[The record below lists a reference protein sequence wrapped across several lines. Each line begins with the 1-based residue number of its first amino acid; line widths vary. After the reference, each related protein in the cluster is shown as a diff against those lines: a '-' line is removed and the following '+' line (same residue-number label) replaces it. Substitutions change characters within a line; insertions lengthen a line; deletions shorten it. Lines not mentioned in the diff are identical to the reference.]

1 MLNNTVIKNVTKIRK
16 SAMNVRC
23 MGPDWVDRR
32 YRIMDKT
39 INIKKENKEWRINM
53 LNNKEYEIIWF

>member
-16 SAMNVRC
+16 SAMNVRY

-39 INIKKENKEWRINM
+39 INIKKKKIKNGK
-53 LNNKEYEIIWF
+53 

>member
-16 SAMNVRC
+16 SAMNVRY